1 MSLKDGRSRSI
12 ACSKGQKYLFRASK
26 RLSMDPRNCP
36 LMKISLVHSCCLVL
50 ALLET
55 FLHGCLNRASAHCS
69 PIPLLRFLSAGPDF
83 FFFFLFF
90 PFASLLISVAT
101 QIPMVHDRPFFQ
113 RPRRYDTCFDHEAVF
128 CPSRAA
134 SRQPT
139 VRIAAGPCDASG
151 TSFTCRATKR
161 HRCINVLHIRR
172 HPPRESIQRCDDDK
186 YLIHVIFLAF
196 RNRALI
202 HLFFLSFPLFLFHG
216 IHGRTSQG

>member
-26 RLSMDPRNCP
+26 RRSMDPRNCP
-36 LMKISLVHSCCLVL
+36 LHSCCLVL

-216 IHGRTSQG
+216 IHGRSTQG